1 MTSLIAMIT
10 GKVVVIPGQSRR
22 IWHFKG
28 QGFDVYVYFAED
40 PGLKGEI
47 SLDKNSASALKSLLV
62 KVRSIWGEDEADCD
76 DIVHDCSSSQML
88 DQRCGGVEI
97 GLPYNNQDPKEHD
110 QIRNFTTLLVNLS
123 GFLSDEWVRSHYP
136 EYSQSLRNI
145 RKVLA
150 WTYGKGTGAFLRN
163 ELIAGKKRLG
173 IPFEVYHDPS
183 IEPYYA
189 ARDKDGNLIGRGT
202 GHGF

>member
-1 MTSLIAMIT
+1 MSVLIGMIDGEVT
-10 GKVVVIPGQSRR
+10 VTPRDSGK
-22 IWHFKG
+22 IWMLSGKG
-28 QGFDVYVYFAED
+28 FQVEVSFLED
-40 PGLKGEI
+40 PGLAGEVG
-47 SLDKNSASALKSLLV
+47 LDRDSAGALKDKLLKLRAV
-62 KVRSIWGEDEADCD
+62 WGEREVEQD
-76 DIVHDCSSSQML
+76 DIVHDCKSSQIL
-88 DQRCGGVEI
+88 DQKRGGVEI
-97 GLPYNNQDPKEHD
+97 GLPYNNQNPTEHE

-123 GFLSDEWVRSHYP
+123 SFLRDDWIDKHYAK
-136 EYSQSLRNI
+136 YSQSLKNI

-173 IPFEVYHDPS
+173 VPYEVYHDPS

-189 ARDKDGNLIGRGT
+189 SRDKDGNLIGRGT